1 MMKLTA
7 KKFGAPMVLLLLL
20 STGCAATNADV
31 THVSQKKKSNA
42 SLIRSLKKDLKYIDS
57 HWSQEEKDYF
67 YKNFVF
73 DFNSLVIDSL
83 SHP

>member
-1 MMKLTA
+1 MVMMKLTA

-42 SLIRSLKKDLKYIDS
+42 SLIRSLKKD
-57 HWSQEEKDYF
+57 
-67 YKNFVF
+67 
-73 DFNSLVIDSL
+73 
-83 SHP
+83 

>member
-1 MMKLTA
+1 
-7 KKFGAPMVLLLLL
+7 MVLLLLL
-20 STGCAATNADV
+20 STGCAAANAHV
-31 THVSQKKKSNA
+31 THVSEKKTNKSI
-42 SLIRSLKKDLKYIDS
+42 IRSLKKDLKYIDS

-73 DFNSLVIDSL
+73 DPNSLVIDTL